1 MPFFRFHFV
10 DESRLAEVG
19 SEMTDRLQEAI
30 GCPRD
35 HIVVEN
41 VHSSFIDGGEV
52 KATNG
57 WPFVEVDY
65 FPRPREV
72 QERVARVLYESL
84 KDAGYPNS
92 DIHFRYLQ
100 PENYYENGDAL
111 G

>member
-1 MPFFRFHFV
+1 M
-10 DESRLAEVG
+10 
-19 SEMTDRLQEAI
+19 
-30 GCPRD
+30 
-35 HIVVEN
+35 
-41 VHSSFIDGGEV
+41 
-52 KATNG
+52 
-57 WPFVEVDY
+57 PFVEVDY

-100 PENYYENGDAL
+100 PENYYENGEAL

>member
-1 MPFFRFHFV
+1 M
-10 DESRLAEVG
+10 AEVG

-72 QERVARVLYESL
+72 QERVVRVLYESL

-100 PENYYENGDAL
+100 PENYYENGEAL

>member
-1 MPFFRFHFV
+1 M
-10 DESRLAEVG
+10 AEVG

-57 WPFVEVDY
+57 WPFVGSIIS
-65 FPRPREV
+65 R
-72 QERVARVLYESL
+72 ARARCRNV
-84 KDAGYPNS
+84 
-92 DIHFRYLQ
+92 
-100 PENYYENGDAL
+100 
-111 G
+111 